1 MATDIIK
8 GAFPE
13 FAGLLSTPRESLLAA
28 PIQAARAST
37 QTPMQALTGEIQGAS
52 AQLQQSVG
60 GLFGQV
66 PAQVAQQDKLRS
78 IVTTVQNSGVD
89 LATPEGLEALAAEF
103 NKSPEFAGIGMS
115 LRQQAMKMREDKQ
128 MTGLKIRKIE
138 SEIEENVAQAE
149 KARKPD
155 AAQSPFAKINPA
167 DFKPHT
173 IKKFMESGGDWSK
186 LEARDKPSDG
196 DKFGPAERWNSEIDA
211 AQNFLRLN
219 NVDITKP
226 LPTSKAAL
234 PGYSDAYE
242 KANRPRWGGG
252 NRPFAGTA
260 PKATAIP
267 LPQNPSP
274 TNLTVYSE
282 QNPVIYQTARGPAKW
297 DGSKFIS
304 VGQ

>member
-89 LATPEGLEALAAEF
+89 LATPEGLEALASEF

-115 LRQQAMKMREDKQ
+115 LSQQAKKLRDERQ
-128 MTGLKIRKIE
+128 ITGLNIRKIE
-138 SEIEENVAQAE
+138 SEIQENIAQAE
-149 KARKPD
+149 KYRRPEPT
-155 AAQSPFAKINPA
+155 QSPFAKINPA
-167 DFKPHT
+167 DFTPKSVQA
-173 IKKFMESGGDWSK
+173 FMKSGNYGDLVASPK
-186 LEARDKPSDG
+186 VKDE

-211 AQNFLRLN
+211 AQNFLKLN

-252 NRPFAGTA
+252 NKPFSGTA
-260 PKATAIP
+260 PKATATP

-274 TNLTVYSE
+274 TNLVVGTT
-282 QNPVIYQTARGPAKW
+282 YQTARGPATWNGKQ
-297 DGSKFIS
+297 FIPT
-304 VGQ
+304 GQ